1 MNITK
6 IIPDKIEI
14 CIPLFIKKV
23 MISKARRIKY
33 YKQGGKIPMKYSE
46 YGFDSQSRLIDNNG
60 EYVIANP
67 RTIGKPKYM
76 TINGQALYNARMSP
90 HIRSKIVNAVKDS
103 FYPHLNGTKPIKKL
117 PVRISL
123 KLYDTIRQANWD
135 LDNQWL
141 YNKCFQDLLV
151 KAGIIPDDDIRY
163 ITKAGAPEFIPVDNE
178 QDRKLIFIISTEQRE
193 EVLKHK
199 YYDDFYSKNK

>member
-1 MNITK
+1 M
-6 IIPDKIEI
+6 DKIEI
-14 CIPLFIKKV
+14 SIPLFIKKV

-33 YKQGGKIPMKYSE
+33 YKQGGKIPKKYSK
-46 YGFDSQSRLIDNNG
+46 YGFDTKGRLVDDQG
-60 EYVIANP
+60 ECVVANP
-67 RTIGKPKYM
+67 RTIGKPKYI

-103 FYPHLNGTKPIKKL
+103 FTPYLSGIEPIVQL

-123 KLYDTIRQANWD
+123 KLHDTIRQANWD

-141 YNKCFQDLLV
+141 YNKCFQDLIV
-151 KAGIIPDDDIRY
+151 KKGLIPDDDIKY
-163 ITKAGAPEFIPVDNE
+163 ITAAGAPEFVPVDNE
-178 QDRKLIFIISTEQRE
+178 QDRKLVFTISPEERD

-199 YYDDFYSKNK
+199 YYDEFYSQDS

>member
-1 MNITK
+1 M
-6 IIPDKIEI
+6 DKIEI
-14 CIPLFIKKV
+14 SIPLFIKKV

-33 YKQGGKIPMKYSE
+33 YKQGGKIPKKYSK
-46 YGFDSQSRLIDNNG
+46 YTFDAKGRLVDNQG
-60 EYVIANP
+60 ECVVANP
-67 RTIGKPKYM
+67 RTIGKPKYI

-103 FYPHLNGTKPIKKL
+103 FTPYLSGVDPIIQL

-123 KLYDTIRQANWD
+123 KLHDTIRQANWD

-141 YNKCFQDLLV
+141 YNKCFQDLIV
-151 KAGIIPDDDIRY
+151 KQGIIPDDDIKY
-163 ITKAGAPEFIPVDNE
+163 ITAAGAPEFVPVDNE
-178 QDRKLIFIISTEQRE
+178 QDRKLVFTISPEKRD

-199 YYDDFYSKNK
+199 YYDEFYSQDS

>member
-1 MNITK
+1 M
-6 IIPDKIEI
+6 DKVNKNDIVI
-14 CIPLFIKKV
+14 SIPLFIKKV

-33 YKQGGKIPMKYSE
+33 YKQGGKIPLKYSD
-46 YGFDSQSRLIDNNG
+46 YGFDSKGRLINDKG
-60 EYVIANP
+60 ECVVANP
-67 RTIGKPKYM
+67 RTIGKPKYI

-103 FYPHLNGTKPIKKL
+103 FYPHLNGTKPIKDL

-151 KAGIIPDDDIRY
+151 KTGIIPDDDIRY
-163 ITKAGAPEFIPVDNE
+163 ITKAGAPEFVPVDNE
-178 QDRKLIFIISTEQRE
+178 QDRKLVFTISPEKRE
-193 EVLKHK
+193 EILKYK
-199 YYDDFYSKNK
+199 YYDEFYSKSK

>member
-1 MNITK
+1 M
-6 IIPDKIEI
+6 DKIEI
-14 CIPLFIKKV
+14 SIPLFIKKV

-33 YKQGGKIPMKYSE
+33 YKQGGKIPKKYSK
-46 YGFDSQSRLIDNNG
+46 YGFDAKGRLVDDQG
-60 EYVIANP
+60 ECVVANP
-67 RTIGKPKYM
+67 RTIGKPKYI

-103 FYPHLNGTKPIKKL
+103 FTPYLSGVNPIIQL

-123 KLYDTIRQANWD
+123 KLHDTIRQANWD

-141 YNKCFQDLLV
+141 YNKCFQDLIV
-151 KAGIIPDDDIRY
+151 KQGIIPDDDIKY
-163 ITKAGAPEFIPVDNE
+163 ITAAGAPEFVPVDNE
-178 QDRKLIFIISTEQRE
+178 QDRKLVFTISPEKRD

-199 YYDDFYSKNK
+199 YYDEFYSQDS

>member
-1 MNITK
+1 M
-6 IIPDKIEI
+6 DKIEI
-14 CIPLFIKKV
+14 SIPLFIKKV

-33 YKQGGKIPMKYSE
+33 YKEGGKIPIKYSK
-46 YGFDSQSRLIDNNG
+46 YGFDSKGRLIDDKG
-60 EYVIANP
+60 EYIVANP
-67 RTIGKPKYM
+67 RTIGKPKYI

-103 FYPHLNGTKPIKKL
+103 FEPHLNGVEPIVDL

-141 YNKCFQDLLV
+141 YNKCFQDLIV
-151 KAGIIPDDDIRY
+151 KKGIIPDDDIRY
-163 ITKAGAPEFIPVDNE
+163 ITKAGAPEFVPVDNE
-178 QDRKLIFIISTEQRE
+178 QDRKLVFTISSETRDEI
-193 EVLKHK
+193 LKYK
-199 YYDDFYSKNK
+199 YYDEFYSKDS

>member
-1 MNITK
+1 M
-6 IIPDKIEI
+6 DKIEI
-14 CIPLFIKKV
+14 SIPLFIKKV
-23 MISKARRIKY
+23 LISNARRMKY
-33 YKQGGKIPMKYSE
+33 YKQGGKIPMKYAN
-46 YGFDSQSRLIDNNG
+46 YTYDSKGRLIDDNG
-60 EYVIANP
+60 ECVVANP

-103 FYPHLNGTKPIKKL
+103 FDPHLNGTQPIEKL

-151 KAGIIPDDDIRY
+151 KKGIIPDDDIKY
-163 ITKAGAPEFIPVDNE
+163 ITAAGAPEFVPVDNE
-178 QDRKLIFIISTEQRE
+178 QDRKLVFTISSEERE

-199 YYDDFYSKNK
+199 YYDEFYSKSK

>member
-1 MNITK
+1 M
-6 IIPDKIEI
+6 DKIEI
-14 CIPLFIKKV
+14 SIPLFIKKV

-33 YKQGGKIPMKYSE
+33 YKEGGKIPIKYSK
-46 YGFDSQSRLIDNNG
+46 YGFDSKGRLIDDKG
-60 EYVIANP
+60 EYIVANP
-67 RTIGKPKYM
+67 RTIGKPKYI

-103 FYPHLNGTKPIKKL
+103 LEPHLNGVEPIVDL

-141 YNKCFQDLLV
+141 YNKCFQDLIV
-151 KAGIIPDDDIRY
+151 KKGIIPDDDIRY
-163 ITKAGAPEFIPVDNE
+163 ITKAGAPEFVPVDNE
-178 QDRKLIFIISTEQRE
+178 QDRKLVFTISSETRDEI
-193 EVLKHK
+193 LKYK
-199 YYDDFYSKNK
+199 YYDEFYSKDS

>member
-1 MNITK
+1 M
-6 IIPDKIEI
+6 DKIEI
-14 CIPLFIKKV
+14 SIPLFIKKV

-33 YKQGGKIPMKYSE
+33 YKEGGKIPIKYSK
-46 YGFDSQSRLIDNNG
+46 YGFDSKGRLIDDKG
-60 EYVIANP
+60 EYIVANP
-67 RTIGKPKYM
+67 RTIGKPKYI

-103 FYPHLNGTKPIKKL
+103 FEPHLNGVKPIVDL

-141 YNKCFQDLLV
+141 YNKCFQDLIV
-151 KAGIIPDDDIRY
+151 KKGIIPDDDIKY
-163 ITKAGAPEFIPVDNE
+163 VTKAGAPEFVPVDNE
-178 QDRKLIFIISTEQRE
+178 QDRKLVFTISSETRDEI
-193 EVLKHK
+193 LKYK
-199 YYDDFYSKNK
+199 YYDEFYSKDS